1 MEITKVST
9 KRDLHNFISFP
20 YQLYRS
26 DPLWVPP
33 LRSEQA
39 AQFDLAKNPM
49 LNHCRT
55 ALFLALKEDK
65 VVGRISAFVDE
76 LAVKHWGQNIGL
88 FGSYEC
94 IDDDEAAQALLYF
107 ARDWLRSQGMTRMRG
122 PWSFASQEW
131 GLVVDGFTPAPVIL
145 APYNPPYYND
155 QLARFGLVKA
165 RDLMV
170 YEIDVQKGYTFPERY
185 LKLSGIIQKRYGVST
200 RPINMHNLEADVM
213 TITRLANESI
223 SDNWGFYPVTEEE
236 ARAMARDMKQIV
248 NPAACLIAETSAGKP
263 VGFAMS
269 LPDVNQVLKG
279 LNGRLLPFGL
289 FKMLFQLP
297 RLKTYRMWA
306 LGVIPEYQGCAID
319 TLLYRATYE
328 AIYGPDL
335 RLEINY
341 VLEDNDRMNN
351 SIRKI
356 GARELRRMRVYEMDI
371 RTQVGDFRATA
382 SH

>member
-1 MEITKVST
+1 
-9 KRDLHNFISFP
+9 
-20 YQLYRS
+20 
-26 DPLWVPP
+26 
-33 LRSEQA
+33 
-39 AQFDLAKNPM
+39 
-49 LNHCRT
+49 
-55 ALFLALKEDK
+55 LFLALKEGE
-65 VVGRISAFVDE
+65 VVGRISAFVDD
-76 LAVKHWGQNIGL
+76 LAIKHWGQNVGL

-94 IDDDEAAQALLYF
+94 IDDAEASQALLYF
-107 ARDWLRSQGMTRMRG
+107 ARDWLRSQGMTSMRG

-131 GLVVDGFTPAPVIL
+131 GLVVEGFAPAPVIL
-145 APYNPPYYND
+145 APYNPAYYND

-170 YEIDVQKGYTFPERY
+170 YEIDVQKGYSFPERY
-185 LKLSGIIQKRYGVST
+185 LKLSGIIQKRFGVST
-200 RPINMHNLEADVM
+200 RPIDMHNLEADVM

-223 SDNWGFYPVTEEE
+223 ADNWGFYPVTEEE

-248 NPAACLIAETSAGKP
+248 NPAACLIAETSDGKP

-269 LPDVNQVLKG
+269 LPDVNQILKG

-319 TLLYRATYE
+319 TLLYCATYE
-328 AIYGPDL
+328 ALYSPDL

-356 GARELRRMRVYEMDI
+356 GAHDLRRMRVYEMDI
-371 RTQVGDFRATA
+371 LSQVSPST
-382 SH
+382 